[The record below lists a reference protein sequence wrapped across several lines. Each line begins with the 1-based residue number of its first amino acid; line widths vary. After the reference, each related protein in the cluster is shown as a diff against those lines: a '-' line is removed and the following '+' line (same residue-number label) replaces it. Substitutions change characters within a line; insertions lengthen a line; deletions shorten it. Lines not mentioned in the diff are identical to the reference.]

1 MVITE
6 EITKMITEAPI
17 VPIVTV
23 SAQGEPH
30 LIVVG
35 QVKEIKEN
43 DVLAFGIY
51 KMQKTQQNIQQTRLM
66 QVAIVSKT
74 DGPKGYRLS
83 GKASVEGELVL
94 FKAEKAEALL

>member
-6 EITKMITEAPI
+6 EIKKMITEAPF
-17 VPIVTV
+17 VPIVTA
-23 SAQGEPH
+23 STQGEPH

-51 KMQKTQQNIQQTRLM
+51 KMEKTQQNIQQTRLM

-74 DGPKGYRLS
+74 DGPKGFRLS